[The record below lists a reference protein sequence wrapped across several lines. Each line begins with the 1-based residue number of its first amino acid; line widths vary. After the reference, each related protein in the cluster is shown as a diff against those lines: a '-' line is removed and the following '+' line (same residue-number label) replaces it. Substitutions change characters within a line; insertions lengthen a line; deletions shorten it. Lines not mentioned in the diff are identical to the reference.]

1 MPLAFLRLVGLLS
14 ALSLSAMGQQP
25 GPTQIDFLSQGARV
39 QGKAFAAPGAGLK
52 PTVLVVPGWP
62 GNPDDV
68 VALGE
73 SLPPLGVNVIMF
85 NPRGMHASEGSFGFD
100 NTLADIDA
108 ALAWLARDDVRRRF
122 NIDPA
127 HVALAGHSFGG
138 GMVMVY
144 GSSHQNLRRLIAIA
158 PADIG
163 ETVNGLLN
171 DPATQ
176 SSMRTRLTAPGGFP
190 VRVADLDATFRE
202 LKAAGNRYGLNET
215 APRVVDRSIL
225 LIGGWEDQVVTVD
238 QPILPYYRALK
249 KAGAPD
255 VTFLVYHADHQ
266 FRSVKQ
272 KLASDIRDW
281 LKR

>member
-1 MPLAFLRLVGLLS
+1 
-14 ALSLSAMGQQP
+14 MGQQP
-25 GPTQIDFLSQGARV
+25 GPAQIDFLSQGARV
-39 QGKAFAAPGAGLK
+39 HGKAFAAPGAGLK

-73 SLPPLGVNVIMF
+73 SLPSLGVNMIMF
-85 NPRGMHASEGSFGFD
+85 NPRGMHASEGSFGFG

-108 ALAWLARDDVRRRF
+108 AFAWLAREDVQRRF

-127 HVALAGHSFGG
+127 RMALAGHSFRG
-138 GMVMVY
+138 GMAMVY
-144 GSSHQNLRRLIAIA
+144 GSSHPNLRRLIAIS
-158 PADIG
+158 PADLG

-171 DPATQ
+171 DPSTQ
-176 SSMRTRLTAPGGFP
+176 SSMRQRLTAPGGFP
-190 VRVADLDATFRE
+190 VRVADLDATFQE
-202 LKAAGNRYGLNET
+202 LKADGNRYGINET
-215 APRVVDRSIL
+215 APRVADRSIL

-238 QPILPYYRALK
+238 QTILPYYRALK
-249 KAGAPD
+249 KAGAAD